1 MEKLIMGLCYIL
13 GIMLFC
19 TMFIYSLNKE
29 LERDLISKDN
39 QIEYIENNK
48 QRGDFNVRW
57 YSKWSWLFRD
67 N

>member
-1 MEKLIMGLCYIL
+1 MEKIIIGLCYIA

-19 TMFIYSLNKE
+19 VMVIYSLNKE

-39 QIEYIENNK
+39 QIEYIEKNK
-48 QRGDFNVRW
+48 QGGLNVRW
-57 YSKWSWLFRD
+57 YFEWSWLFRD

>member
-48 QRGDFNVRW
+48 QRGDF
-57 YSKWSWLFRD
+57 
-67 N
+67 